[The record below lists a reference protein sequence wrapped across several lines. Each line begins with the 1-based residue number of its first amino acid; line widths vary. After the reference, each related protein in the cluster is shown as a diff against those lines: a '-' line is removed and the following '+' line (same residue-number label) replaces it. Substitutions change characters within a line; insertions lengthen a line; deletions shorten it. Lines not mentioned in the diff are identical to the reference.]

1 METDI
6 RNLFVIYVCNHILI
20 DLELKSML
28 DTICII
34 SLSTQVIMQLFT
46 YAAVLVCC
54 TGSSISSIRHFM
66 LMFWRYTCIQIN
78 AVIIYHMY

>member
-1 METDI
+1 
-6 RNLFVIYVCNHILI
+6 
-20 DLELKSML
+20 ML
-28 DTICII
+28 DTIYKM
-34 SLSTQVIMQLFT
+34 SLSTQLFT

-66 LMFWRYTCIQIN
+66 LIFWRYTCIQIN

>member
-1 METDI
+1 
-6 RNLFVIYVCNHILI
+6 
-20 DLELKSML
+20 ML
-28 DTICII
+28 DTIYKM
-34 SLSTQVIMQLFT
+34 SLSTQVIMQLFA

-66 LMFWRYTCIQIN
+66 QIFWRYTCIQIN

>member
-1 METDI
+1 
-6 RNLFVIYVCNHILI
+6 
-20 DLELKSML
+20 ML
-28 DTICII
+28 DTIYKM

-54 TGSSISSIRHFM
+54 TESSISSIRHFM
-66 LMFWRYTCIQIN
+66 LIFWRYTCIQIN

>member
-1 METDI
+1 MVTDI
-6 RNLFVIYVCNHILI
+6 RNLFVIYSYLCNVR
-20 DLELKSML
+20 DLELKLML
-28 DTICII
+28 DTIYKM

-66 LMFWRYTCIQIN
+66 LIFWRYTCIQIN